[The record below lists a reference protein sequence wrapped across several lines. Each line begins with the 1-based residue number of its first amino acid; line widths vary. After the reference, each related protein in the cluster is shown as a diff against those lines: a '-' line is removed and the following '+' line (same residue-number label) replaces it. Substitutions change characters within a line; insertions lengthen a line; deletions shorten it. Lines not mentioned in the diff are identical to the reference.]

1 MEYAELF
8 MEGLASWVK
17 LAFEVGSVTVV
28 AIGGL
33 VALVSLVSKRSL
45 KAWLGSMRPVLSGY
59 LLVALEL
66 QLAADIV
73 GTALAP
79 SWEQLGKLAVIAAI
93 RTFLN
98 FFLVQETKESATLD
112 P

>member
-33 VALVSLVSKRSL
+33 VAILSLVSKRSL
-45 KAWLGSMRPVLSGY
+45 KAWLASMRPELSGY

-98 FFLVQETKESATLD
+98 FFLEQETKETATLD
-112 P
+112 S